1 MSYVYFNGLD
11 VDVMH
16 LGKLLDKIL
25 IILIF
30 FSFILVNTTIAEDGI
45 ESKVNA
51 NFDIEFVTG
60 TDLKIIVN
68 LDVDEIIIFDTNYD
82 SNSIQTASNDDLETM
97 GAIKLRLRQLIES
110 QIESSFEFAS
120 VDALISKPT
129 YNNTKFHDEYGIT
142 LTSAFFDL
150 NEMVNSNDFINGV
163 MDMGA
168 VVNYTFNLQAEPGWN
183 NEYVF
188 SLPSSIDYKRTT
200 GSVNEN
206 KIKWD
211 VKNGDGNHPNTLAE
225 VSIKLTDSTT
235 SGFETE
241 DIQLEFVID
250 DREGKKTILTT
261 NILAKHIDIRDYDI
275 LPDFINELKIIPSDG
290 IRLFTDNNLLSFEEL
305 YNRTIKI
312 VEEITISK
320 IENSSHNQTLNTTFS
335 WDANTT
341 TNCPIPYEI
350 SNMDSNPP
358 ITAIIKD
365 VDIYLQICGI
375 SSRALF
381 GLVNAGA
388 QANISAN
395 DVNFGD
401 NLESI
406 GYEYTGILYLPDNL
420 YLDKKN
426 IYNWNQNTPIAGRF
440 ESDVADSYSNE
451 KIDTIVEIDV
461 RTTDFNLLSFFT
473 GEMEMNFDLFL
484 KETQNYG
491 VTFFPDE
498 FSLPEKISIDYL
510 NSDAFRLCIEENI
523 FVEDNIVAFL
533 DNNNQLFE
541 NRLMSILKLSKI
553 DGSVD
558 RDAFDESLNWDEDI
572 ANMDA
577 LTPVKVRSY
586 SHSSY
591 PVSFGLSFLPP
602 KFEVLNQYYN
612 FTGIQNQNVTYKMI
626 FPQGITVLIS
636 DSLNMA
642 SVKKTDDGRE
652 YIEISFD
659 SSESGL
665 TDTVSCRI
673 VPSSFFIL
681 GLFMPCILSL
691 ILTIIL
697 VVVIYLVRK
706 RRKIKKGMIF
716 DGRNEEDDDYINQ
729 NYYVPPPPKS
739 RK

>member
-16 LGKLLDKIL
+16 LGKLLDRIL
-25 IILIF
+25 IILLL
-30 FSFILVNTTIAEDGI
+30 FSFILVNITIAEDEI

-51 NFDIEFVTG
+51 NFSIEFVTG
-60 TDLKIIVN
+60 TNLKIIAT
-68 LDVDEIIIFDTNYD
+68 LDVDKINIFDTNYD
-82 SNSIQTASNDDLETM
+82 GNDIQTVSNDDLETM
-97 GAIKLRLRQLIES
+97 GAIKLRLRQLLES

-120 VDALISKPT
+120 VDALIAKPT
-129 YNNTKFHDEYGIT
+129 YNSTEFHDEYGIT
-142 LTSAFFDL
+142 LTSAFFGL
-150 NEMVNSNDFINGV
+150 NETVNSNDFVNGV

-168 VVNYTFNLQAEPGWN
+168 LVNYTFNLQAEPGWN
-183 NEYVF
+183 IEYVF
-188 SLPSSIDYKRTT
+188 TLPSSIDYKRTT
-200 GSVNEN
+200 GSVNGN

-211 VKNGDGNHPNTLAE
+211 VKNGDGDHPNTLAE
-225 VSIKLTDSTT
+225 ISIRLTDSTT
-235 SGFETE
+235 SGLETE

-261 NILAKHIDIRDYDI
+261 NILANHIDISDYNI

-290 IRLFTDNNLLSFEEL
+290 IRLFTDNNLLSLEEL
-305 YNRTIKI
+305 YNKTIKI

-320 IENSSHNQTLNTTFS
+320 IENSSHNQTLNTTFR
-335 WDANTT
+335 WDDNTT
-341 TNCPIPYEI
+341 TNCSIPYEI

-358 ITAIIKD
+358 IRAIIT
-365 VDIYLQICGI
+365 DIDIHLQICGI
-375 SSRALF
+375 SSRTLF

-388 QANISAN
+388 EVNISAN

-406 GYEYTGILYLPDNL
+406 GYEYTGILFLPDNL
-420 YLDKKN
+420 YLNKKN

-440 ESDVADSYSNE
+440 ESDIADSYSNE

-473 GEMEMNFDLFL
+473 GEMEMNFGLFL
-484 KETQNYG
+484 QETQNYG
-491 VTFFPDE
+491 VTFIPNE
-498 FSLPEKISIDYL
+498 FNLPEKISMDYL
-510 NSDAFRLCIEENI
+510 NSDAFRLCIEEKI

-541 NRLMSILKLSKI
+541 NRLMNILKLSKI
-553 DGSVD
+553 DGFVD
-558 RDAFDESLNWDEDI
+558 RDTFNESLNWDEDI
-572 ANMDA
+572 SNMDA
-577 LTPVKVRSY
+577 SKPVKVMSY

-602 KFEVLNQYYN
+602 KFEIINQNYT

-626 FPQGITVLIS
+626 FPQGISILIS
-636 DSLNMA
+636 DSLNTA
-642 SVKKTDDGRE
+642 TVGKTDDGRE

-665 TDTVSCRI
+665 SDTISCKI
-673 VPSSFFIL
+673 IPSTFFIF

-691 ILTIIL
+691 IITIIL
-697 VVVIYLVRK
+697 VLVIYLVRK
-706 RRKIKKGMIF
+706 KRKIKKGMIF
-716 DGRNEEDDDYINQ
+716 DGENEDFDDYKNQ

-739 RK
+739 R

>member
-1 MSYVYFNGLD
+1 MSYVYFNWLD

-25 IILIF
+25 IILLF
-30 FSFILVNTTIAEDGI
+30 FSFILVNITIAEDGI

-68 LDVDEIIIFDTNYD
+68 LDVDEVIIFDTKYD
-82 SNSIQTASNDDLETM
+82 SNSIQTASNNDLETM
-97 GAIKLRLRQLIES
+97 GAIKLRLRQLIKS

-129 YNNTKFHDEYGIT
+129 YNNTEFHDEYGIA

-188 SLPSSIDYKRTT
+188 TLPSSIDYKRTT
-200 GSVNEN
+200 GSVNGN

-211 VKNGDGNHPNTLAE
+211 VKNGDGNNPNTLAE

-235 SGFETE
+235 SGLETE

-250 DREGKKTILTT
+250 DREGKKTILKT
-261 NILAKHIDIRDYDI
+261 NILANHIDIRDYNI
-275 LPDFINELKIIPSDG
+275 MPEFINELKIMPSDG
-290 IRLFTDNNLLSFEEL
+290 IRLFTDNNFLSFEEL

-312 VEEITISK
+312 VEEVSISK

-335 WDANTT
+335 WDDNTT
-341 TNCPIPYEI
+341 TNCSIPYEI

-358 ITAIIKD
+358 IKASITD
-365 VDIYLQICGI
+365 VDFYLQICGI
-375 SSRALF
+375 SSRALY

-388 QANISAN
+388 KANISAN

-440 ESDVADSYSNE
+440 ESDVAHSYSNE

-473 GEMEMNFDLFL
+473 GEMEMNFGLFL

-491 VTFFPDE
+491 VILIPNE
-498 FSLPEKISIDYL
+498 FNLPEKISMDYL
-510 NSDAFRLCIEENI
+510 NADSLRLCIEEKI
-523 FVEDNIVAFL
+523 FEEDNIVNFL

-541 NRLMSILKLSKI
+541 NRIMSILKLSKVE
-553 DGSVD
+553 GSVD
-558 RDAFDESLNWDEDI
+558 RGAFDESLNWDEDI

-577 LTPVKVRSY
+577 LTPVKVLSY

-602 KFEVLNQYYN
+602 NFEILKQYYN

-626 FPQGITVLIS
+626 FPQGISVSVS

-642 SVKKTDDGRE
+642 TVGKTDDGRE

-659 SSESGL
+659 ASESGL
-665 TDTVSCRI
+665 TDTVSCKI
-673 VPSSFFIL
+673 IPSTFFIL

-691 ILTIIL
+691 IITIIL
-697 VVVIYLVRK
+697 VVVIYIVRK

-716 DGRNEEDDDYINQ
+716 NGGNEEDDDYQNQ

-739 RK
+739 R

>member
-16 LGKLLDKIL
+16 LGKLLDRIL
-25 IILIF
+25 VILLL
-30 FSFILVNTTIAEDGI
+30 FSFILINITIAEDEI

-60 TDLKIIVN
+60 TDLKIIVT
-68 LDVDEIIIFDTNYD
+68 LDVDKINIFDTNYD
-82 SNSIQTASNDDLETM
+82 GDDIQTVSNDDLETM
-97 GAIKLRLRQLIES
+97 GAIKLRLRQLLES

-120 VDALISKPT
+120 VDTLISKPT
-129 YNNTKFHDEYGIT
+129 YNSTEFHDEYGIT

-150 NEMVNSNDFINGV
+150 NETVNSNDFINGV

-188 SLPSSIDYKRTT
+188 TLPSSIDYKRTT

-211 VKNGDGNHPNTLAE
+211 VKNVDGDHPNTLAE
-225 VSIKLTDSTT
+225 ISIKLTDSTT
-235 SGFETE
+235 SGLETE

-491 VTFFPDE
+491 VTFLPDE

-510 NSDAFRLCIEENI
+510 NSDAFRLCIEEKI

-577 LTPVKVRSY
+577 LTPVKVLSY

-602 KFEVLNQYYN
+602 NFEVLNQYYN

-739 RK
+739 R